1 MTMLPVTPFFGMLVG
16 SVVAETGV
24 YPTGMHQ
31 TVNWSASGTEVAVGG
46 GVVGVAGG
54 MVGATVGLGG
64 KLVGAAVGSAAGA
77 MLVAAGA
84 MLVAAG
90 GTLVAAAGAAVGVLL
105 EAQADVKRTGRTI
118 NANKMS
124 LAALLLNIFSSLVFL
139 LE

>member
-1 MTMLPVTPFFGMLVG
+1 MLVG
-16 SVVAETGV
+16 SLVAETGV
-24 YPTGMHQ
+24 YPAGMHH
-31 TVNWSASGTEVAVGG
+31 TVNWSACGAEVAAGG

-54 MVGATVGLGG
+54 GKVGATVGLGG
-64 KLVGAAVGSAAGA
+64 REVGRAVGTAGAVVGAVVAAGA

-84 MLVAAG
+84 
-90 GTLVAAAGAAVGVLL
+90 AVGVLL
-105 EAQADVKRTGRTI
+105 AAQADVKRTGRTI